1 MSTNNIPANLATVD
15 KLLQRIAVAERSQ
28 QKEVR
33 ITIQEARDLTTELSL
48 LTTKLGTTV
57 AERSQ
62 QKEVRITIQEARDLT
77 TELSLLTTKLGSTVA
92 EIHNMLKEI
101 KQSTTEV
108 DVKFDGGSF

>member
-1 MSTNNIPANLATVD
+1 MSTNNLPANLATVD

-57 AERSQ
+57 AE
-62 QKEVRITIQEARDLT
+62 
-77 TELSLLTTKLGSTVA
+77 
-92 EIHNMLKEI
+92 IHGLLKEI
-101 KQSTTEV
+101 KQSTTQV